1 MQAEAMDGINML
13 CWWVI
18 HVIRSVPTDAMESLR
33 EGSLWRGGMG
43 GETRWA
49 VRARERSA
57 RNLLRGIWQF
67 SRQTSHSSPSSPFR
81 IWGLRRLCRSS
92 KGRLKK
98 IINILSDWLMYRK
111 PATLRQFFLRRGL
124 FSCQIMLEQRQH
136 WPSLGKVVI
145 YNSKRALPR
154 LWVPPRFFGSVEY

>member
-1 MQAEAMDGINML
+1 
-13 CWWVI
+13 
-18 HVIRSVPTDAMESLR
+18 
-33 EGSLWRGGMG
+33 MG
-43 GETRWA
+43 DTRYSQCSYRCNGKPARRFPLARWHGRRNPVSGA
-49 VRARERSA
+49 SAREVCEESA
-57 RNLLRGIWQF
+57 ARDLAFLA
-67 SRQTSHSSPSSPFR
+67 SDLSHPLSSPFR
-81 IWGLRRLCRSS
+81 IWRLRRLCRSS

-124 FSCQIMLEQRQH
+124 YSCQIMLEQRQH

-154 LWVPPRFFGSVEY
+154 LRVPPRFFGSVEY